1 MTAAH
6 ARHRWLL
13 ALSSRADLGAPIKM
27 SHSCGV
33 PADWANIR
41 EAVLRRD
48 NYKCVECGKPC
59 RSAELDVH
67 HLLPR
72 SAGGPDEPSNLVTLC
87 DGCHAAHHPKLAG
100 RLARRVMEKW
110 AVRLAQWLDRRRA
123 ISDASRNYGAALRL
137 FGLERFRDG
146 QLPVIEAALC
156 GRSVLVVCPTGFGKT
171 LCFQLPAIL
180 RSGVSVVV
188 SPLKVLMDDQVSAL
202 FRRKIPSTFINSDL
216 DSVEK
221 RIRYQQLADKII
233 KLLYVAPERFFVQNT
248 SELQM
253 LWSLKPSFLVIDEAH
268 CIDQWGRDFRP
279 DYGRLNEVRRAL
291 GSPPVLAFTATAGQE
306 MQKRILDSLGVD
318 DAQVFVRGV
327 DRPNI
332 SLLRWKVL
340 PNERLETIAKLCRI
354 PIPGGGR
361 VMIFVPTRNTG
372 ETLQGYLRDQG
383 LETPFYHA
391 KLGSAW
397 DREQLLKRFVGESL
411 PLVDRIICTSA
422 FGMGLDVP
430 NVRLVIHYQHPSSVE
445 DYLQEF
451 GRAGRD
457 GQPSVAV
464 LLHADFGAIED
475 KDIGLLK
482 FMAKKASEGAQ
493 LEAANQTAVLAHKYR
508 QIDDMVGLVR
518 QEGCFRQ
525 TLIGYFEGSEK
536 GSRRSFSTRLLE
548 WVFAEPT
555 TRGKE
560 VICCDSCCRDVIK
573 RWGEIG
579 YVSKVFGL
587 QPSPEHETGH
597 RQSEIGHRQSAIGIS
612 AFMGG
617 AAILAIVM
625 LAVYFQGKS
634 TDAAKPQAVAD
645 SSAHTDRTAAVV
657 APLQGANKLNPP
669 PDDIVA
675 AQNRLIELRFLA
687 GPSDGV
693 WGTKSRMALRA
704 FKIANGLTAD
714 DKWDD
719 LVSGRLYSNQAA
731 RSPLPLAT
739 TR

>member
-1 MTAAH
+1 ML
-6 ARHRWLL
+6 R
-13 ALSSRADLGAPIKM
+13 SSSAV
-27 SHSCGV
+27 S
-33 PADWANIR
+33 ADWANIR
-41 EAVLRRD
+41 KAVLRRD
-48 NYKCVECGKPC
+48 DYKCVECGKQC
-59 RSAELDVH
+59 RSAEADVH

-72 SAGGPDEPSNLVTLC
+72 SAGGADEPSNLVTLC

-146 QLPVIEAALC
+146 QLPVVEAALS
-156 GRSVLVVCPTGFGKT
+156 GQSVLVVSPTGFGKT

-188 SPLKVLMDDQVSAL
+188 SPLKALMGEQVSAL
-202 FRRKIPSTFINSDL
+202 LRHKIPSTYINSDL
-216 DSVEK
+216 DCGEK
-221 RIRYQQLADKII
+221 QIRYQLLGNKVF
-233 KLLYVAPERFFVQNT
+233 KLLYAAPERFFVQNK
-248 SELQM
+248 SELET

-268 CIDQWGRDFRP
+268 CVDQWGRDFRP
-279 DYGRLNEVRRAL
+279 DYGRLGEVHKAL

-306 MQKRILDSLGVD
+306 MQKRILASLGVD
-318 DAQVFVRGV
+318 DARVFVRGV

-332 SLLRWKVL
+332 SLLRWKIL
-340 PNERLETIAKLCRI
+340 PNERLETIARLCRI
-354 PIPGGGR
+354 PVGGK
-361 VMIFVPTRNTG
+361 VMIFVPTRKIG
-372 ETLQGYLRDQG
+372 EELQDYLRDQG

-430 NVRLVIHYQHPSSVE
+430 NVRLVIHWQHPSSVE

-464 LLHADFGAIED
+464 LLHADFGAS
-475 KDIGLLK
+475 KDNDIRLLN
-482 FMAKKASEGAQ
+482 FMAEKASEGAQ
-493 LEAANQTAVLAHKYR
+493 LDAANQTAALDHKYR
-508 QIDDMVGLVR
+508 QIKDIAGLVR

-548 WVFAEPT
+548 WVFAEPAT
-555 TRGKE
+555 GGKN
-560 VICCDSCCRDVIK
+560 VVCCDACCRDVIK
-573 RWGEIG
+573 QWGEIG
-579 YVSKVFGL
+579 FVSKVFGL
-587 QPSPEHETGH
+587 PLGPEHETGH
-597 RQSEIGHRQSAIGIS
+597 RQSEIGHRQSETGHRQIGIA
-612 AFMGG
+612 AFIGG
-617 AAILAIVM
+617 AAILSIVM
-625 LAVYFQGKS
+625 LLIFFQGKS

-645 SSAHTDRTAAVV
+645 SSVHADPTAAV
-657 APLQGANKLNPP
+657 APLQGANKLSSPP
-669 PDDIVA
+669 GDIMA
-675 AQNRLIELRFLA
+675 AQNRLIELGFLA
-687 GPSDGV
+687 GPADGV

-704 FKIANGLTAD
+704 FKIANGLAAD

-719 LVSGRLYSNQAA
+719 LVSSRLYSTKAA

-739 TR
+739 TGR